1 MHAQER
7 LSRKIAKFNERAVND
22 QYIQIHGIRFQNE
35 VAEKSLILLN
45 SVYSM
50 LENNNNLIIIF
61 VYVV

>member
-7 LSRKIAKFNERAVND
+7 LSHKIAKFNERAVND
-22 QYIQIHGIRFQNE
+22 QYVHIHKIRFQNE
-35 VAEKSLILLN
+35 VAEKSLILLI
-45 SVYSM
+45 SDYSM